1 MLIRTIFMSPHQ
13 QKYIKNLH
21 YLDRVKMYMYLVHQV
36 FKDNLWG
43 YIRIYNVPGNTGFS
57 LAIYD
62 V

>member
-1 MLIRTIFMSPHQ
+1 MSPHQ
-13 QKYIKNLH
+13 KNYIQNLN
-21 YLDRVKMYMYLVHQV
+21 YLDRMKMYMYLVHQV

-43 YIRIYNVPGNTGFS
+43 YIRIYNVPGITGLS